1 MAASG
6 GWSGV
11 GLSKVTSDDMA
22 HDAVSRMLARG
33 ELSPESVWCEAES
46 MVDSSTGFLV
56 VDDTVVDKSFAEK
69 IELVRWQWSGTHH
82 DVVKGI
88 GVITLLWTDSERH
101 VPVDFRVY
109 DPDGDGK
116 TKNQHFRDMVD
127 TAIERGF
134 KPACI
139 LFDSWY
145 SSLENLKKLR
155 KKGLRWLTQLKKN
168 RLVDCHERLED
179 KVIPNTGLRTHLK
192 GYGFIRV
199 FQTDTPKS
207 VVKYW
212 ATSEDDLT
220 EEEFDRLRRIRW
232 RIENYHRG
240 LKQHC
245 GVSRCQSRNRTSQIT
260 HIAASI
266 PTFLKLEITR
276 LTQKIS
282 WHEQKQKI
290 TRQAITHYLNTSSA
304 QLL

>member
-11 GLSKVTSDDMA
+11 ELSKAAPGDLA

-33 ELSPESVWCEAES
+33 DLSPESVWCEAES
-46 MVDSSTGFLV
+46 MVELLTGYLV
-56 VDDTVVDKSFAEK
+56 VDDTVVDKPFAEK

-88 GVITLLWTDSERH
+88 GVITLLWTDGDRH

-116 TKNQHFRDMVD
+116 TKNRHFRDMLD
-127 TAIERGF
+127 TALIRGF
-134 KPACI
+134 EPACV

-145 SSLENLKKLR
+145 ASVENLKRLR
-155 KKGLRWLTQLKKN
+155 KKNLQWLTQLKKN
-168 RLVDCHERLED
+168 RIVDYNERIED
-179 KVIPNTGLRTHLK
+179 KIIPNTGLRVHLR

-199 FQTDTPKS
+199 FRTETPNGTAKHWAAS
-207 VVKYW
+207 GKELTVK
-212 ATSEDDLT
+212 
-220 EEEFDRLRRIRW
+220 EFDSLRRIRW

-245 GVSRCQSRNRTSQIT
+245 GVSRCQSRGRLSQIT

-266 PTFLKLEITR
+266 LTFLKLEFTR
-276 LTQKIS
+276 LTEKIS
-282 WHEQKQKI
+282 WHEQKQSI
-290 TRQAITHYLNTSSA
+290 TRQAVTNYLNTSSA
-304 QLL
+304 